1 MVVRDYLVGVVVVS
15 KELLYN
21 HLERNEFLKKAYELL
36 ISDPEVQ
43 ELLELSN
50 VFAVKRLKYNDHGPV
65 HAKIVAG
72 AALELFERL
81 LARGV
86 KPSSIVDGTAT
97 CIDEA
102 RLIVMYAGLLHDIG
116 NAIHR
121 DMHERFGALLAKDII
136 DRVLSKIITDYR
148 KAIRIRQEILHAIY
162 ATEYNLRCLSIE
174 AGVVKV
180 ADGLDMA
187 EGRAR
192 IPYRLGK
199 LDMHAVSALSI
210 KRVEIHD
217 GRKRPISIIVKMED
231 MAGLF
236 QIEAVLIPKIEHSGI
251 SDYFEVHISVREG
264 PHLMVYPY
272 T

>member
-1 MVVRDYLVGVVVVS
+1 MEYVVVS
-15 KELLYN
+15 RELLHK
-21 HLERNEFLKKAYELL
+21 HLERSSLLKRAYDELMN
-36 ISDPEVQ
+36 DVEVQ

-50 VFAVKRLKYNDHGPV
+50 VFAVQRLRYNDHGPV

-72 AALELFERL
+72 AALELFDRL
-81 LARGV
+81 VSRGV
-86 KPSSIVDGTAT
+86 KPSSIVNGTVSSVE
-97 CIDEA
+97 EA
-102 RLIVMYAGLLHDIG
+102 KLIVMYAALLHDIG

-121 DMHERFGALLAKDII
+121 DMHERFGAILAKDII
-136 DRVLSKIITDYR
+136 DRVLAKVIPDPR
-148 KAIRIRQEILHAIY
+148 KSIRIRQEILHAIY
-162 ATEYNLRCLSIE
+162 STAHDLTCLSVE

-192 IPYRLGK
+192 IPYKLGK

-217 GRKRPISIIVKMED
+217 EGKKAISIVVKMED

-236 QIEAVLIPKIEHSGI
+236 QIEAVLIPKIERSGLKEF
-251 SDYFEVHISVREG
+251 FEVYISVKDG
-264 PHLMVYPY
+264 PLLMVYPY